1 VKTATAGLTSPT
13 VAAAIFEH
21 ADLADHPMPADW
33 VISGN
38 PTTRV
43 KDLASSSR
51 TKVCLWDC
59 QPGQFRWQYGVFDEV
74 VHILEGSVRVVGA
87 DGEEQTLNA
96 GDTALFKAGTAALW
110 TVDTYVRKLAVLH
123 DTRSGL
129 RRFVGGVVYRAKGSS
144 GL

>member
-1 VKTATAGLTSPT
+1 MITGTEGLTSPT
-13 VAAAIFEH
+13 VAAAVFGH
-21 ADLADHPMPADW
+21 TDLADYPMPADW
-33 VISGN
+33 ILSGN

-43 KDLASSSR
+43 KDLASTGR

-59 QPGQFRWQYGVFDEV
+59 QPGQFRWQYGIYDEA

-87 DGEEQTLNA
+87 DGEEQTLRA
-96 GDTALFKAGTAALW
+96 GDAALFKAGTAALW

-129 RRFVGGVVYRAKGSS
+129 RRFVAGIVYRDKGSA